1 MPRFLKMLKTVAI
14 VCALATAAVAV
25 ITFGMFIGTVL
36 LFFGAV
42 AVVVLILLFLWK
54 AFTAD

>member
-1 MPRFLKMLKTVAI
+1 MPNIFKTLKTVAI

-25 ITFGMFIGTVL
+25 IMFGMFVGTVL
-36 LFFGAV
+36 LFLGAITGV
-42 AVVVLILLFLWK
+42 ALILLFLWK

>member
-1 MPRFLKMLKTVAI
+1 MPRFLKTLKTVAI

-25 ITFGMFIGTVL
+25 IMFGMFIGTVL
-36 LFFGAV
+36 LFLGAIAGV
-42 AVVVLILLFLWK
+42 ALILVFLWK